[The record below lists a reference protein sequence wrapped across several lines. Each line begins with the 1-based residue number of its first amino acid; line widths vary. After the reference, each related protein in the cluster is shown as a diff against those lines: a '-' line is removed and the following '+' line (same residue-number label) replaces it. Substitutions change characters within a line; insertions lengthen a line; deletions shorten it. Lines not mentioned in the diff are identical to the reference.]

1 MRKSAHALVLALLAL
16 VTTAVLGVSSAFMAA
31 LAVGAT
37 ALIVPGTGTP
47 NANIVE
53 NYMQHA
59 ADRYLAPFVRDA
71 MNDPVCTSTNGCNL
85 DGIDY
90 PASFWPLGFIGSWCP
105 GYRCDK
111 WDVSVGQGVEDL
123 DTALRAELAKPC
135 PTTGCKPIII
145 FGYSQG
151 GAVVS
156 NELRT
161 IGDLTPEQLSRL
173 QVVMIGNA
181 YNPDGGFFTRLGF
194 LGHVPG
200 LDITFGQATPVD
212 TGIPMTA
219 IGFQY
224 DPVMYAP
231 RYWGNPFSL
240 WNAIAALDNVH
251 GFYLTPNGNGPTDP
265 IAYGYTEAELA
276 EQLNRDLHP
285 ENFREDSEGNVYVMI
300 PAKSLPIVDLVT
312 RLLPAPLR
320 PVVKPV
326 ADLVSPVLK
335 VLIDLGYD
343 WSGDPGVERWLSPLP
358 FNPIQNWPA
367 VGVNLVGATIQGI
380 QAFVGDLGGLTTTIA
395 PSTPVPLESD
405 APTSTLAAARAVTS
419 IETSEQPSAA
429 KTSTPK
435 LTAVKDSDTTV
446 QLTAVETDTTSASMD
461 ETPALNPESKAGAKG
476 ADETNADETRS
487 DTGKKGDTGKKPD
500 ETKADT
506 GTKPHTDKK
515 SETDKNPGADNKDA
529 DSGKTAA

>member
-1 MRKSAHALVLALLAL
+1 
-16 VTTAVLGVSSAFMAA
+16 
-31 LAVGAT
+31 
-37 ALIVPGTGTP
+37 
-47 NANIVE
+47 
-53 NYMQHA
+53 
-59 ADRYLAPFVRDA
+59 
-71 MNDPVCTSTNGCNL
+71 
-85 DGIDY
+85 
-90 PASFWPLGFIGSWCP
+90 
-105 GYRCDK
+105 
-111 WDVSVGQGVEDL
+111 
-123 DTALRAELAKPC
+123 
-135 PTTGCKPIII
+135 
-145 FGYSQG
+145 
-151 GAVVS
+151 
-156 NELRT
+156 
-161 IGDLTPEQLSRL
+161 
-173 QVVMIGNA
+173 
-181 YNPDGGFFTRLGF
+181 
-194 LGHVPG
+194 
-200 LDITFGQATPVD
+200 
-212 TGIPMTA
+212 
-219 IGFQY
+219 
-224 DPVMYAP
+224 
-231 RYWGNPFSL
+231 
-240 WNAIAALDNVH
+240 
-251 GFYLTPNGNGPTDP
+251 
-265 IAYGYTEAELA
+265 
-276 EQLNRDLHP
+276 
-285 ENFREDSEGNVYVMI
+285 
-300 PAKSLPIVDLVT
+300 
-312 RLLPAPLR
+312 
-320 PVVKPV
+320 VVKPV

-335 VLIDLGYD
+335 VLIDLGND